1 MENNKKNILVIGK
14 GAVASAFAKKI
25 AKEDEVGTVYVVPGN
40 GVESEFYTNIDIRE
54 DDLTGLLKFALEN
67 GKFIFKAETDIEGQV
82 NNQFSM
88 DENEEYFRIATT
100 SGNIMFLDQ
109 QKVLVI

>member
-25 AKEDEVGTVYVVPGN
+25 AKVDSVGNVYVSPGN
-40 GVESEFYTNIDIRE
+40 SVKSEYYTSVDIRE

-67 GKFIFKAETDIEGQV
+67 DIYLTVPVSFEALKSDV
-82 NNQFSM
+82 VSFFM
-88 DENEEYFRIATT
+88 DNDQ
-100 SGNIMFLDQ
+100 NITQ
-109 QKVLVI
+109 